1 MLLAILGLP
10 ITKITLSIYRLFDPN
25 KLNYFT
31 VEITR
36 DTILEVWA
44 LNILFNVFIDNHIR

>member
-36 DTILEVWA
+36 ETILEV
-44 LNILFNVFIDNHIR
+44 